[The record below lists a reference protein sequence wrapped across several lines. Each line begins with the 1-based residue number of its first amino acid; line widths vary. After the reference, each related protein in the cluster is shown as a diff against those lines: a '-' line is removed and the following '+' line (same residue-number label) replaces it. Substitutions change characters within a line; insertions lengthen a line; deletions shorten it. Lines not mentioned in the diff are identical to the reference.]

1 MGKRAQIQTVVG
13 LLLLMLSAM
22 AQAIPLIQLIEDVS
36 KRTGKNFIVDPRVQ
50 GDVTLAGKDANS
62 VSYDELLQ
70 ILQVHGFVAVEAGNL
85 VKIVPDAN
93 ARAMAAPVIS
103 GLERRPDGQVV
114 SKVFPV
120 KTMPAAHLVP
130 LLRPLLP
137 QAAHLA
143 AVACTNTLIMVDT
156 YANVQRIESL
166 VKALDTGEPYKPG
179 NCVASADKASASAQ
193 SSREKRD

>member
-1 MGKRAQIQTVVG
+1 MRVRTQIQMSVG

-22 AQAIPLIQLIEDVS
+22 VHAVPLIQLIEDVS

-50 GDVTLAGKDANS
+50 GEATLAGKDAAS
-62 VSYDELLQ
+62 ITYDELLQ

-93 ARAMAAPVIS
+93 ARSMAAPVIS
-103 GLERRPDGQVV
+103 GRERRADGQFV
-114 SKVFPV
+114 SKVIPV
-120 KTMPAAHLVP
+120 KTMPAAQLVP

-156 YANVQRIESL
+156 YANIQRIEAL
-166 VKALDTGEPYKPG
+166 VKELDTGEPFKPS
-179 NCVASADKASASAQ
+179 NCVAGADEP
-193 SSREKRD
+193 SRK